1 MRYLFLLMFFT
12 SIFTKGQIVVDN
24 NIPYNDPTS
33 LVDNILLG
41 GGIIASNHTFQGATA
56 QIGWFNAQN
65 TSLGLDS
72 GIILS
77 TGDIYSIDPVN
88 IGVGVT
94 MPIPAITDPDLLTV
108 ANSVPPLIGQT
119 FTVGSVNDVAILE
132 FDFVPT
138 SDSISF
144 RYVFGSEEYF
154 AYENTQFNDVLDFLS
169 GPGINGPY
177 ANGAINLAIVP
188 NSSLNFLLQS
198 HQ

>member
-88 IGVGVT
+88 IGVRCNN
-94 MPIPAITDPDLLTV
+94 
-108 ANSVPPLIGQT
+108 ANS
-119 FTVGSVNDVAILE
+119 SNYR
-132 FDFVPT
+132 
-138 SDSISF
+138 S
-144 RYVFGSEEYF
+144 
-154 AYENTQFNDVLDFLS
+154 
-169 GPGINGPY
+169 
-177 ANGAINLAIVP
+177 
-188 NSSLNFLLQS
+188 
-198 HQ
+198 